1 MNIGAAAAASGVTAK
16 MIRHYEAIGLLRPA
30 ERRANA
36 YRDYGERDLHELRFI
51 RRARRLGFSIPEIGE
66 LLALWR
72 DRGRPSREVK
82 RIAEAHIGDLQSR
95 DRRNAGDGE
104 HASGPGRRLPWR
116 RPSGL
121 PDPRRSRARS
131 GRRLSR
137 QPTLARG
144 RALVHEAEM
153 NVASPSPTNNWP
165 DLIRPAM
172 RDVATSGIVEVFN
185 YGRGRQGLIPL
196 WVGEGDLPTPP
207 FISEAAKASLDRGET
222 FYTWQNGV
230 PELRA
235 AIAAYMTQVYGAA
248 PGGGAFSPEN
258 FFVTIGGM
266 HAIEIATR
274 LIVGPGDEALIPTPA
289 WPNFVGALEIS
300 GARAVPVRLDKGSRW
315 SLDPA
320 KLEKAVTPA
329 TRLIF
334 FNTPANPTGFVA
346 TREEIVET
354 LAIARRHGL
363 WIIADEIYGRLTYDG
378 VRAPSFHDVMAP
390 DDKIL
395 FVQTLSKNWAMTGF
409 RIGWL
414 EAPAGARRRDREPR
428 PVHDL
433 GRAGLQPA
441 RGDRGARAGRSVP
454 RLADRA
460 LPPLARH
467 LVRGARHD
475 RTRSLL
481 QAGGGVL
488 SLLLDRRLFQIRG
501 RSRSGS
507 STKPASAPR
516 RAAPSAPAARA
527 ICVFASPAIPS
538 RSPKR
543 RGAWRGGSR
552 GALTMFCV

>member
-1 MNIGAAAAASGVTAK
+1 
-16 MIRHYEAIGLLRPA
+16 
-30 ERRANA
+30 
-36 YRDYGERDLHELRFI
+36 
-51 RRARRLGFSIPEIGE
+51 
-66 LLALWR
+66 
-72 DRGRPSREVK
+72 
-82 RIAEAHIGDLQSR
+82 
-95 DRRNAGDGE
+95 
-104 HASGPGRRLPWR
+104 
-116 RPSGL
+116 
-121 PDPRRSRARS
+121 
-131 GRRLSR
+131 
-137 QPTLARG
+137 
-144 RALVHEAEM
+144 M
-153 NVASPSPTNNWP
+153 NVASPPAKPNWP
-165 DLIRPAM
+165 DLIRPVM

-222 FYTWQNGV
+222 FYTWQRGV

-248 PGGGAFSPEN
+248 PGGGPFSPET

-329 TRLIF
+329 TKLIF

-414 EAPAGARRRDREPR
+414 EAPPELGSVIENLVQYTTSGV
-428 PVHDL
+428 PVFTQRAATAALEQGETFL
-433 GRAGLQPA
+433 G
-441 RGDRGARAGRSVP
+441 
-454 RLADRA
+454 LADRA
-460 LPPLARH
+460 LPPLPRH
-467 LVRGARHD
+467 LMRGAGQD
-475 RTRSLL
+475 RARSLL

-488 SLLLDRRLFQIRG
+488 SVLLDRRLFRFPRAG
-501 RSRSGS
+501 AAGS

-516 RAAPSAPAARA
+516 RAAPSVPAARA
-527 ICVFASPAIPS
+527 ICGFASPAIPNRSRKRRAEWRIGSRADLRRS
-538 RSPKR
+538 RSPR
-543 RGAWRGGSR
+543 
-552 GALTMFCV
+552 